1 MKWQKRTITW
11 SELGKQNVQAKKV
24 YSGNSAFVACPKIP
38 LFFSFKCLPCRLDHP
53 CQFSSV
59 VNSDLLRTTL
69 AWAGILIFTYSS
81 TVKPVLSRPLLS
93 GHLPKFQKPFPL
105 ITAKLTHI
113 MRSPVLSGH
122 AHLFRGPSKL
132 PVCFIAF
139 TSIDLCQAATIAVRK
154 QSFSNL
160 LSQNSHRMTKAY

>member
-1 MKWQKRTITW
+1 MNDSFRTNIFVRYPPETIACACIFL
-11 SELGKQNVQAKKV
+11 SARQLGVCIRID
-24 YSGNSAFVACPKIP
+24 YI
-38 LFFSFKCLPCRLDHP
+38 
-53 CQFSSV
+53 
-59 VNSDLLRTTL
+59 LLRTTL

-93 GHLPKFQKPFPL
+93 GHLPKFQKPFSL

-122 AHLFRGPSKL
+122 AHLIRGPSKL

-160 LSQNSHRMTKAY
+160 LGQNSHRMTKAY